1 MTQDARIGSGMDQL
15 TTSKVKEEGQSSLL
29 SLAYVNHVQNI
40 ILKYQ
45 MSESQAGVKVAG
57 RNIKTLR
64 YIDGNMETNR
74 K

>member
-1 MTQDARIGSGMDQL
+1 MSQDARIGWSMDEL

-40 ILKYQ
+40 LLKYQ
-45 MSESQAGVKVAG
+45 ISVSQAGIKVAG
-57 RNIKTLR
+57 RNSKTLR
-64 YIDGNMETNR
+64 HVDGNTETNR